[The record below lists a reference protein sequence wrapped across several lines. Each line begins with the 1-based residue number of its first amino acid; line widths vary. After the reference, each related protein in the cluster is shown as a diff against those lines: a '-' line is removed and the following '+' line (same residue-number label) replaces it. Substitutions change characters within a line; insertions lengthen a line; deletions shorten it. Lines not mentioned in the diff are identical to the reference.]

1 MAARQAIF
9 VHEGSS
15 KSSCVVSK
23 TKSSKFNFHGNSYDI
38 SSSDNAGF
46 ETCLNVVKAV
56 IIADNVHKPEE
67 LAGRDVVAFSYF
79 YDLAIEAGL
88 ISGNLKDNYI
98 IKNVFSSSN
107 GEEYGEQKC

>member
-9 VHEGSS
+9 VQEGSS

-88 ISGNLKDNYI
+88 ISGNYITFLIPLVCRHGQALKR
-98 IKNVFSSSN
+98 
-107 GEEYGEQKC
+107 

>member
-88 ISGNLKDNYI
+88 ISGNYITFFMPLICRHGHALK
-98 IKNVFSSSN
+98 
-107 GEEYGEQKC
+107 E